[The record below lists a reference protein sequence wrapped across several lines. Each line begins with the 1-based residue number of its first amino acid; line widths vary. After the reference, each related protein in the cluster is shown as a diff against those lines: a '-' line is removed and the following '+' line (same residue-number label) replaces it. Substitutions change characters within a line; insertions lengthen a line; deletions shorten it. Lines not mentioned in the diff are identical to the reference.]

1 MNSKRSLAVVLFVLA
16 ALSVLAAPSHKAGT
30 PGLLPLY
37 AWGMAGDT
45 DLDPVEI
52 IDKVDRMMRGESSQ
66 GRVEMTVVTEHWT
79 RSLELE
85 IWSKGKDKALI
96 RILAPKKEEGTA
108 TLKVGRDI
116 WNYLPK
122 IDRTIRVPS
131 SMMMGSWM
139 GSHFTNDD
147 LVKES
152 LLAEDYNIKV
162 VYEGVRNEE
171 DGTVWELELLPK
183 PEAPVVWGRI
193 LIQVRQ
199 RDLMPIW
206 SRYYDEDDVL
216 KRTLTFH
223 DYREM
228 DGRLVPAR
236 FRLEPADKSGEYTE
250 MVYHELHFNIDIPD
264 RKFSL
269 SQLRR

>member
-1 MNSKRSLAVVLFVLA
+1 MKSKWSLTTVLFILA
-16 ALSVLAAPSHKAGT
+16 LLSVALAPSTGTGLAGS
-30 PGLLPLY
+30 LPAY
-37 AWGMAGDT
+37 AWGMTGDT

-52 IDKVDRMMRGESSQ
+52 IDRVDRLLRGDSSHA
-66 GRVEMTVVTEHWT
+66 RLEMTVVTEHWK
-79 RSLELE
+79 RSLEME
-85 IWSKGKDKALI
+85 IWSKGTDKALI
-96 RILAPKKEEGTA
+96 NILAPKKEEGTA

-131 SMMMGSWM
+131 SMMASSWM

-147 LVKES
+147 LVKDS
-152 LLAEDYNIKV
+152 LLAEDYDVEIV
-162 VYEGVRNEE
+162 FDGIRDPE
-171 DGTVWELELLPK
+171 DGPVWELKLIPK
-183 PEAPVVWGRI
+183 PEAPVVWGSI

-199 RDLMPIW
+199 DDLMPIW
-206 SRYYDEDDVL
+206 GRYYDEDEVL

-223 DYREM
+223 DFKTM
-228 DGRLVPAR
+228 GGRLVPSR
-236 FRLEPADKSGEYTE
+236 LRLEPADEPDEYTE
-250 MVYHELHFNIDIPD
+250 MVYHELTFEIDISD